1 MGMIIKI
8 TLKYILSYINL
19 VGTVWQVTLY
29 NFLNFFLFWLC
40 MLQHQTNT
48 NDTYQLTLE
57 RPCIMRQEDIFTF
70 VIHPADMT

>member
-8 TLKYILSYINL
+8 TLKYILGYINL

-48 NDTYQLTLE
+48 NDTHQLTLE

-70 VIHPADMT
+70 VIQPADMT